1 MEQKT
6 PVDVMYDQL
15 LERVAWDDMQRDGKF
30 ITYFGNIDEFKEGL
44 GLEVGNPDHDKAFKD
59 MVTGYG
65 FDIKDMQEDFI
76 VIVSQDGFSN
86 TLWNKNN
93 TIDEIMDFLKREP
106 SYKEYVHETKERNL
120 LKKADDF
127 EMEM

>member
-15 LERVAWDDMQRDGKF
+15 LERVAWNDMQRDGKF
-30 ITYFGNIDEFKEGL
+30 IAYFGNIDEFKECL
-44 GLEVGNPDHDKAFKD
+44 GLEVRNSDHDKAFKG
-59 MVTGYG
+59 MVNGYG
-65 FDIKDMQEDFI
+65 FNIKDMQEDFI